1 MRTLPASVWR
11 LMLAY
16 SLMMAGVSVLVL
28 IAGIIG
34 TELAPATSLATLP
47 IALGVVGVASSTLP
61 TGKFLHRFGRR
72 PVFIAYG
79 FIAMVAAVVATAAL
93 MISSLWGLCLAA
105 YLMGWSAAAGHQY
118 RFAALELVPAQ
129 MAPKATSALLVGGIL
144 AAFIGPELAVRGRYL
159 LNTEYAGS
167 FLLLTISY
175 AAGMAIISFYR
186 DAVMP
191 EISHVSESRQL
202 KEILRSPTVVMAICA
217 AALAYGVMRS

>member
-47 IALGVVGVASSTLP
+47 IALSVVGVASSTLP

-79 FIAMVAAVVATAAL
+79 FIAIFAAVVATAAL
-93 MISSLWGLCLAA
+93 MISSFWGLCLAA

-129 MAPKATSALLVGGIL
+129 MAPKATSALLV
-144 AAFIGPELAVRGRYL
+144 AA
-159 LNTEYAGS
+159 T
-167 FLLLTISY
+167 
-175 AAGMAIISFYR
+175 
-186 DAVMP
+186 
-191 EISHVSESRQL
+191 
-202 KEILRSPTVVMAICA
+202 C
-217 AALAYGVMRS
+217 